1 MNTYVVCGYSLEA
14 PCTKKEN
21 IYMTAPL
28 NWTYQ
33 MGRGHKCCLKN
44 DFLMLLTS

>member
-14 PCTKKEN
+14 PHMFPCTKKEN

-33 MGRGHKCCLKN
+33 MG